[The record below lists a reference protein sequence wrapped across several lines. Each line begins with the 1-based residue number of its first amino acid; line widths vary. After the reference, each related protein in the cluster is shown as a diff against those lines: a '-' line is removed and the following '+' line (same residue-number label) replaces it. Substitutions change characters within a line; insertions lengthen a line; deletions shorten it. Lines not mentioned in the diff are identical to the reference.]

1 MRILLGLAAGVFL
14 MMSPAMVVAH
24 PLGNFTIN
32 QYSRVV
38 IGADAI
44 EIRYVVDMAEIPAF
58 QERLIIDADGDGVI
72 SDAEITTYLEAATP
86 ELIAAIELRL
96 DGELAELTLGSSDM
110 TFPDG
115 QGGLSTLRMTL
126 DLEADLPSTTGTA
139 TYRVDAY
146 PDRLGWREIIVQA
159 GDGIS
164 VVNSSVPATDVS
176 EELQAYPADSLESPL
191 AVREATFSFQPGPG
205 APSSSED
212 RLPGAAPSDDLLVS
226 LLRGNQS
233 LLPAVLAIGVSMV
246 LGAAHAVSPG
256 HGKTLVAAYLIGSD
270 GSLRQ
275 AMWLGVVVAAT
286 HTIGILVL
294 GGATLIASEYFV
306 PDRVI
311 GWLGVVAGATIILL
325 GTGLLLQQV
334 IGRGSNHAHGHGHDH
349 GHEHLQGHDHPSAAR
364 PLTPRR
370 LIGLGLVGGLVPSA
384 SALLVLLL
392 AITLDRVAFGLALIV
407 AFGIG
412 MAIVLGAISAS
423 VVVIRDRARRMP
435 SRWMRAPWVARAG
448 RSLPVLSAIAVLV
461 IGLVVTIRAVS
472 ALAWQA
478 G

>member
-1 MRILLGLAAGVFL
+1 MRILLGFATGAILL
-14 MMSPAMVVAH
+14 MSPTAVAAH

-38 IGADAI
+38 IGAHAV

-58 QERLIIDADGDGVI
+58 QERLIIDADRDGVI
-72 SDAEITTYLEAATP
+72 SDGEIAAYIDAATP
-86 ELIAAIELRL
+86 GLMAAVDLRL
-96 DGELAELTLGSSDM
+96 DGERAELALRSSTM

-115 QGGLSTLRMTL
+115 QGGLSTLRLTL
-126 DLEADLPSTTGTA
+126 DLEAQVPGTTGTA

-146 PDRLGWREIIVQA
+146 PDRLGWREVIVQA
-159 GDGIS
+159 GDGVAIVS
-164 VVNSSVPATDVS
+164 SSVPATDVS
-176 EELQAYPADSLESPL
+176 DELRAYPDDSLESPL
-191 AVREATFSFQPGPG
+191 AVREATFTFEPGLD
-205 APSSSED
+205 APSSSQE
-212 RLPGAAPSDDLLVS
+212 RPPGAAPSDDLLVS
-226 LLRGNQS
+226 LLRGDQS

-256 HGKTLVAAYLIGSD
+256 HGKTLVAAYLIGSG

-311 GWLGVVAGATIILL
+311 GWLGVVAGATIVLL
-325 GTGLLLQQV
+325 GAGLLLQQV
-334 IGRGSNHAHGHGHDH
+334 VGRGSNHAHGHGHAH
-349 GHEHLQGHDHPSAAR
+349 GHEHHRHEHVSAVQ

-370 LIGLGLVGGLVPSA
+370 LVGLGLVGGLVPSA

-392 AITLDRVAFGLALIV
+392 AITLDRVAFGLALIM

-423 VVVIRDRARRMP
+423 VVMIRDRARRMP

-448 RSLPVLSAIAVLV
+448 HSLPVLSAIAVLV
-461 IGLVVTIRAVS
+461 IGLVVTVQAVS
-472 ALAWQA
+472 ALAWQS